1 MIKKILIVED
11 EPQIKKLLEKTF
23 LVLGYD
29 VESAST
35 ASIAT
40 SLLGQYHPDVVI
52 LDLGLPDQDGQ
63 DWLKAVRVSSDVP
76 IIVVSARN
84 DTEEVVK
91 ALENGANDYVKKPF
105 DMPELI
111 ARVRRQLIAVIKKDL
126 EIANVYSFDNLIV
139 DLNDHKVILDNQEI
153 HLSKKEF
160 SILSYLVKHSGKL
173 VMQNTLLHEVWG
185 DCYGD
190 GAQYLRVYIGQL
202 RKKLS
207 ACKKQPLIITENAI
221 GYRFIPAD

>member
-11 EPQIKKLLEKTF
+11 EPQIKRLLEKTF

-29 VESAST
+29 VEIVAT
-35 ASIAT
+35 AGNAT
-40 SLLGQYHPDVVI
+40 KLLGEYHPDVVI

-63 DWLKAVRVSSDVP
+63 EWLKSTRRHNEIP

-91 ALENGANDYVKKPF
+91 ALENGANDYIKKPF
-105 DMPELI
+105 DMLELI
-111 ARVRRQLIAVIKKDL
+111 ARVKRQLNPLLKKQTEADN
-126 EIANVYSFDNLIV
+126 IYTFANLKI
-139 DLNDHKVILDNQEI
+139 DLNDHKVSLNNQDI

-160 SILSYLVKHSGKL
+160 LILSCLVSHAGKL
-173 VMQNTLLHEVWG
+173 VMQNTILKEVWG
-185 DCYGD
+185 ECYGD

-221 GYRFIPAD
+221 GYRFAVSD

>member
-1 MIKKILIVED
+1 MVQKILLVED
-11 EPQIKKLLEKTF
+11 EPQIRKLLEKTF

-29 VESAST
+29 IESATT
-35 ASIAT
+35 AGEASK
-40 SLLGQYHPDVVI
+40 LLNSYIPNVII

-63 DWLKAVRVSSDVP
+63 EWLRSMRVHNSTPV
-76 IIVVSARN
+76 IVVSARN

-91 ALENGANDYVKKPF
+91 ALESGANDYVKKPF

-111 ARVRRQLIAVIKKDL
+111 ARVRRQLISLDSSQKKSNLFKFANLTVDL
-126 EIANVYSFDNLIV
+126 E
-139 DLNDHKVILDNQEI
+139 DHKVMLDEQEI

-160 SILSYLVKHSGKL
+160 MILSHLVNHAGKL
-173 VMQNTLLHEVWG
+173 VMQNTILNEVWG
-185 DCYGD
+185 NCYGD

-207 ACKKQPLIITENAI
+207 ACKKQPLITTENAV
-221 GYRFIPAD
+221 GYRFIEAD

>member
-1 MIKKILIVED
+1 MINKILLIED
-11 EPQIKKLLEKTF
+11 EPQIRRLLEKTF

-29 VESAST
+29 VESVAK
-35 ASIAT
+35 AADAT
-40 SLLGQYHPDVVI
+40 KILNDYTPDLII

-63 DWLKAVRVSSDVP
+63 DWLKMTRSHTNLP
-76 IIVVSARN
+76 IIVVSARS

-91 ALENGANDYVKKPF
+91 ALESGANDYIKKPF

-111 ARVRRQLIAVIKKDL
+111 ARVKRQLKDSSKQENDSAKIFKFANL
-126 EIANVYSFDNLIV
+126 EV
-139 DLNDHKVILDNQEI
+139 DLNDHKVILDNQEV

-160 SILSYLVKHSGKL
+160 LILSHLVKHSGKI
-173 VMQNTLLHEVWG
+173 VMQSTLLQEVWG

-190 GAQYLRVYIGQL
+190 GPQYLRVYIGQL

-207 ACKKQPLIITENAI
+207 NCTKQPLITTENAV
-221 GYRFIPAD
+221 GYRFVPAD

>member
-29 VESAST
+29 VESAPT

-63 DWLKAVRVSSDVP
+63 DWLKVVRISSDVP

-153 HLSKKEF
+153 HLSKKNF
-160 SILSYLVKHSGKL
+160 
-173 VMQNTLLHEVWG
+173 
-185 DCYGD
+185 
-190 GAQYLRVYIGQL
+190 
-202 RKKLS
+202 
-207 ACKKQPLIITENAI
+207 
-221 GYRFIPAD
+221 RF

>member
-1 MIKKILIVED
+1 MIRKILIVED

-29 VESAST
+29 VEIVAT
-35 ASIAT
+35 AGNAT
-40 SLLGQYHPDVVI
+40 KLLGEYQPDVVI

-63 DWLKAVRVSSDVP
+63 EWLKSARSHSEIP

-84 DTEEVVK
+84 DTDEVVK
-91 ALENGANDYVKKPF
+91 ALDNGANDYIKKPF

-111 ARVRRQLIAVIKKDL
+111 ARVKRQLNPLLKKQTEADN
-126 EIANVYSFDNLIV
+126 IYTFANLKI
-139 DLNDHKVILDNQEI
+139 DLNDHKVSLDNKDI

-160 SILSYLVKHSGKL
+160 LILACLVTNAGKL
-173 VMQNTLLHEVWG
+173 VMQNTLLKEVWG
-185 DCYGD
+185 ECYGD

-207 ACKKQPLIITENAI
+207 ACTKQPLITTENAI
-221 GYRFIPAD
+221 GYRFAIAD

>member
-63 DWLKAVRVSSDVP
+63 DWLKAVRVSNDVP

>member
-11 EPQIKKLLEKTF
+11 EPQIKRLLEKTF

-29 VESAST
+29 VEIVAT
-35 ASIAT
+35 AGNAT
-40 SLLGQYHPDVVI
+40 KLLGEYHPDVVI

-63 DWLKAVRVSSDVP
+63 EWLKSTRRHNEIP

-91 ALENGANDYVKKPF
+91 ALENGANDYIKKPF
-105 DMPELI
+105 DMLELI
-111 ARVRRQLIAVIKKDL
+111 ARVKRQLNPLLKKQTEADN
-126 EIANVYSFDNLIV
+126 IYTFANLKI
-139 DLNDHKVILDNQEI
+139 DLNDHKVSLNNQDI

-160 SILSYLVKHSGKL
+160 LILACLVSHAGKL
-173 VMQNTLLHEVWG
+173 VMQNTILKEVWG
-185 DCYGD
+185 ECYGD

-221 GYRFIPAD
+221 GYRFAVSD

>member
-29 VESAST
+29 VESAPT

-63 DWLKAVRVSSDVP
+63 DWLKVVRISSDVP

-207 ACKKQPLIITENAI
+207 ACKKQPLIVTENAI

>member
-1 MIKKILIVED
+1 MIQKILLVED
-11 EPQIKKLLEKTF
+11 EPQIRKLLEKTF

-29 VESAST
+29 IESATT
-35 ASIAT
+35 AAEASK
-40 SLLGQYHPDVVI
+40 LLSSYAPDVIV

-63 DWLKAVRVSSDVP
+63 EWLRAMRIHNSTPV
-76 IIVVSARN
+76 IVVSARS

-91 ALENGANDYVKKPF
+91 ALEGGANDYVKKPF

-111 ARVRRQLIAVIKKDL
+111 ARVRRQLINLEGSQKKSNL
-126 EIANVYSFDNLIV
+126 FKFANLTV
-139 DLNDHKVILDNQEI
+139 DLDDHKVTLNGHEI

-160 SILSYLVKHSGKL
+160 MILSHLVSHSGKL
-173 VMQNTLLHEVWG
+173 VMQNVILNDVWG
-185 DCYGD
+185 NCYGD

-207 ACKKQPLIITENAI
+207 ECKKQPLITTENAI
-221 GYRFIPAD
+221 GYRFIEAD

>member
-1 MIKKILIVED
+1 M
-11 EPQIKKLLEKTF
+11 
-23 LVLGYD
+23 
-29 VESAST
+29 
-35 ASIAT
+35 
-40 SLLGQYHPDVVI
+40 
-52 LDLGLPDQDGQ
+52 
-63 DWLKAVRVSSDVP
+63 
-76 IIVVSARN
+76 SARN

-111 ARVRRQLIAVIKKDL
+111 ARVRRQLISATKNDL

-139 DLNDHKVILDNQEI
+139 DLNDHRVILDNQEI

-160 SILSYLVKHSGKL
+160 SILSYLVRHSGKL
-173 VMQNTLLHEVWG
+173 VMQNAILHEVWG
-185 DCYGD
+185 DYYGD

-207 ACKKQPLIITENAI
+207 ACKKQPLIVTENAI